1 MEFRML
7 RNRHRGQVLRPVI
20 GAVAV
25 DVVDSVA
32 FRDGAMNLL
41 PNNLM
46 RKTLSP
52 IDTHHL
58 VTRFCHVTFGLVLTV
73 VRAPFELIRAGSAAK
88 PFSRVAAIYAGML
101 GTLAGDSLSAKCRPV
116 KSNLFS
122 VVFRVSLSP
131 CLGLLSAPLFI
142 PMVVPEGVLDTT
154 GRLFFRRKQVAV
166 GQVAG
171 SAADTLTSLAAIRTW
186 PPVVALS
193 RYQTAITGG
202 ILGLLGFLFHPLE
215 YTTLHGQLSLM
226 AWNRVRYCLHRG
238 VELPPHAGP
247 VLAIC
252 STCLRASSQSAS
264 VQAIGSEQFSAMA
277 RNMLKYASQP
287 SPMRSQRSF
296 TRLPVAASAASHSAS
311 DHWLSTAGGRGAG

>member
-7 RNRHRGQVLRPVI
+7 RNRHRGQVLGPIV

-101 GTLAGDSLSAKCRPV
+101 GTLAGDSLRSKFGSV
-116 KSNLFS
+116 KPSVFS
-122 VVFRVSLSP
+122 TGFRVSKITCPASLQT
-131 CLGLLSAPLFI
+131 LLCI
-142 PMVVPEGVLDTT
+142 PMVISQRPFSTSR
-154 GRLFFRRKQVAV
+154 RLFFRRKEVAL
-166 GQVAG
+166 GQVTG
-171 SAADTLTSLAAIRTW
+171 SAPDTLTPLATISAR

-193 RYQTAITGG
+193 RYQTDVAGS
-202 ILGLLGFLFHPLE
+202 ILSLLKVLFHPLE
-215 YTTLHGQLSLM
+215 YTTLHGSKVGPVQLSKM
-226 AWNRVRYCLHRG
+226 A
-238 VELPPHAGP
+238 
-247 VLAIC
+247 
-252 STCLRASSQSAS
+252 
-264 VQAIGSEQFSAMA
+264 
-277 RNMLKYASQP
+277 
-287 SPMRSQRSF
+287 
-296 TRLPVAASAASHSAS
+296 
-311 DHWLSTAGGRGAG
+311 